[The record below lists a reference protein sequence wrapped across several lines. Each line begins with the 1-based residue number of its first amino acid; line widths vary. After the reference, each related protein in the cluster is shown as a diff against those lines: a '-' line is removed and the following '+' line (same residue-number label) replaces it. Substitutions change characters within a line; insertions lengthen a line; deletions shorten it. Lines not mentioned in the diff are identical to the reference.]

1 MDRLPFNSYGMG
13 DTEHIV
19 CLTSL
24 VNSFFP
30 IITQKLV
37 LTIERFTN
45 SYESLQLLIYSHSE
59 LLPYICRKKPDQ
71 VGNEKNHG
79 RKGRKGGS
87 KGREEA
93 REAREREK
101 GKEGWKRRG
110 GKG

>member
-71 VGNEKNHG
+71 VGNE
-79 RKGRKGGS
+79 
-87 KGREEA
+87 
-93 REAREREK
+93 
-101 GKEGWKRRG
+101 
-110 GKG
+110 